1 MPLLKISNSRIIG
14 TDYIVDA
21 DYHDGSPIVVMAGAK
36 PSPPDPEAAH
46 LKIELSSGSLIE
58 LRGPHATEIWEELSA
73 LAEDEDLAEDNDDA

>member
-1 MPLLKISNSRIIG
+1 MVLRRS
-14 TDYIVDA
+14 
-21 DYHDGSPIVVMAGAK
+21 
-36 PSPPDPEAAH
+36 H